1 MNLPISIS
9 IPSFTLTC
17 AAAALL
23 AGCASPRVDVQWRDP
38 QLPASYLRGAKVFVV
53 CEAYDLAVKRICED
67 RVVADLNARGVNT
80 VTSEPGLDPGAPRPG
95 VADAQWLPTARGA
108 SAKAVFGVSVG
119 VASQA
124 VSPGFSVGIGGFG
137 IGRHSA
143 GGVGVSAPIGGG
155 DVTQGYAASARITDA
170 ASGRLMWTA
179 RASTPPSGDVNAQ
192 IADLAKTLGDATAEA
207 GLY

>member
-1 MNLPISIS
+1 
-9 IPSFTLTC
+9 
-17 AAAALL
+17 
-23 AGCASPRVDVQWRDP
+23 
-38 QLPASYLRGAKVFVV
+38 
-53 CEAYDLAVKRICED
+53 
-67 RVVADLNARGVNT
+67 
-80 VTSEPGLDPGAPRPG
+80 
-95 VADAQWLPTARGA
+95 
-108 SAKAVFGVSVG
+108 
-119 VASQA
+119 